1 MLKLNNKKYSKVSY
15 QVSFGEYKV
24 KQNGKERTGKSP
36 RITFMLEDFHLM
48 LEFIYDKEWIKK
60 IKINDKKEIS
70 SYLTDIMYSDSKGW
84 LSLIYGKFRCYLER
98 INDKDY
104 FLDFYCNVIEDEEE
118 FNILLNEIIDFTK
131 ET

>member
-36 RITFMLEDFHLM
+36 RITFMLDDFNLM

-60 IKINDKKEIS
+60 LKINDKKDIS
-70 SYLTDIMYSDSKGW
+70 SYLTDIMYSD
-84 LSLIYGKFRCYLER
+84 I
-98 INDKDY
+98 KDV
-104 FLDFYCNVIEDEEE
+104 FL
-118 FNILLNEIIDFTK
+118 
-131 ET
+131 

>member
-60 IKINDKKEIS
+60 LK
-70 SYLTDIMYSDSKGW
+70 
-84 LSLIYGKFRCYLER
+84 

-104 FLDFYCNVIEDEEE
+104 FIYFYCNAIEDEEE